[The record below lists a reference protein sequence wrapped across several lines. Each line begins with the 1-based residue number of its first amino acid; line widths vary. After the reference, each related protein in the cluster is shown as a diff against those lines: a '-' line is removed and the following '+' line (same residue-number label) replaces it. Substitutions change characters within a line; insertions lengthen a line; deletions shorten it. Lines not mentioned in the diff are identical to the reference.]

1 MRFQP
6 CHPCPRIAIGAFR
19 RGIWASVGLH
29 LLLLGL
35 SGSVRAQSRGAP
47 NNPAVQELY
56 TAAKAA
62 EAQGNLAGAIAKYE
76 SLIQIAPRLGSAYN
90 NLGALYLRE
99 REYKKAAAV
108 LQTGLKIEPKMSS
121 ASALLGISLYEMGE
135 YEGARRNLD
144 IALRANPGDGN
155 AELFLANALIKL
167 DQLELATVH
176 LNRLSARDANNQEIW
191 YLLGKLHMK
200 LSEQA
205 LSKLNQI
212 DPNSVWAH
220 EISGEVM
227 ESMKNFDGALTEY
240 KKAVEVAPEQP
251 GTHYLL
257 GNAYWSL
264 ASWDAAYEQFQVELT
279 HDPNNCMARWKLG
292 NILLEQHVKAEQ
304 ALSDTEEALTICPN
318 LVQARVDRARALIRL
333 DRNEE
338 ALGDLQ
344 TAEKGSPEEPS
355 IHFLLSQAL
364 RALGRGK
371 DAQAEMELFT
381 KLEENERAATAERAR
396 QVIQDKESSPPQD

>member
-1 MRFQP
+1 
-6 CHPCPRIAIGAFR
+6 
-19 RGIWASVGLH
+19 
-29 LLLLGL
+29 
-35 SGSVRAQSRGAP
+35 
-47 NNPAVQELY
+47 VQQLY

-62 EAQGNLAGAIAKYE
+62 EAQGNFAGAIAKYE

-108 LQTGLKIEPKMSS
+108 LETGLKIEPKMSS

-135 YEGARRNLD
+135 YDGARRNLE
-144 IALRANPGDGN
+144 IALRANPRDGN

-167 DQLELATVH
+167 DQLDLAAVH
-176 LNRLSARDANNQEIW
+176 LNRLSERDPNNQEIW
-191 YLLGKLHMK
+191 YLLGKVHMK
-200 LSEQA
+200 LAEQA
-205 LSKLNQI
+205 LSKLNEI
-212 DPNSVWAH
+212 DSNSVWVH

-227 ESMKNFDGALTEY
+227 ESMKNVDGALTEY
-240 KKAVEVAPEQP
+240 KKAVELAPEQP

-257 GNAYWSL
+257 GNAYWSV
-264 ASWDAAYEQFQVELT
+264 ANWDAAYEQFQDELT
-279 HDPNNCMARWKLG
+279 NDSNNCMARWKLG
-292 NILLEQHVKAEQ
+292 NILLEQHVKADE
-304 ALSDTEEALTICPN
+304 ALSNTEKALTLCPN

-344 TAEKGSPEEPS
+344 AAEKASPDEPS

-371 DAQAEMELFT
+371 DAQTEMELFT

-396 QVIQDKESSPPQD
+396 QVIQDKESGPPPE